1 MINLLLSIFY
11 FISGRLN
18 RILIFKN
25 NIYLRIS
32 KGSKIKIGKNFSSR
46 SGSKI
51 FAKRGAVIEIG
62 DNVFLNHNVHIYAN
76 SSVIVGNDTI
86 FGPNTYIFDHNH
98 KIDDNGAKND
108 ELIYGNVRIG
118 NNVWIGS
125 SCNILAGSNI
135 GNNSIIAAGSTVKKV
150 IPEKSIYSLD
160 TSSYKIKNLI

>member
-1 MINLLLSIFY
+1 MFNLILSVFY
-11 FISGRLN
+11 FFSGRLN
-18 RILIFKN
+18 RILLYKN

-51 FAKRGAVIEIG
+51 FAKRGAIIEIG
-62 DNVFLNHNVHIYAN
+62 DNVFLNHNVHIYSN
-76 SSVIVGNDTI
+76 SSVIVGSHTI

-98 KIDDNGAKND
+98 KIDSNGVKKNQ
-108 ELIYGNVRIG
+108 LIYDNVKIG
-118 NNVWIGS
+118 DNVWVGS

-135 GNNSIIAAGSTVKKV
+135 GSYSIIAAGSTVKKTV
-150 IPEKSIYSLD
+150 PEKSIYSLD